1 MTALVMSETQSKQL
15 KISAWFSE
23 YGNRLLR
30 FVRSKIKDIEEA
42 EDITQEVWYQLSRQD
57 EIETIEQ
64 IGSWL
69 FTVANNRVINF
80 YKKKKSIP
88 FSQLEGGVA
97 DPESDE
103 AYDEDELSFNSWPE
117 ENLPSDIVERKEFWD
132 ILQKLLLQLPPEQR
146 EVFIENELN
155 DVSFRE
161 MAEKTGVSI
170 NTLLARKRYA
180 VIRLKKEFEIL
191 FNL

>member
-1 MTALVMSETQSKQL
+1 MSETQSKQL

-88 FSQLEGGVA
+88 FSQLEGDVA

-103 AYDEDELSFNSWPE
+103 AHDEDELSFNNWQE

-132 ILQKLLLQLPPEQR
+132 ILQTLLLKLPPEQR

>member
-1 MTALVMSETQSKQL
+1 MALAMSQQQRKEL
-15 KISAWFSE
+15 KISKWFSE

-30 FVRSKIKDIEEA
+30 FVKSKISDWEEA
-42 EDITQEVWYQLSRQD
+42 EDISQEVWYQLSRQGEVD
-57 EIETIEQ
+57 TIEQ

-88 FSQLEGGVA
+88 FSHFENAAADTAGDEEGIEEEV
-97 DPESDE
+97 
-103 AYDEDELSFNSWPE
+103 SFNNWAE
-117 ENLPSDIVERKEFWD
+117 ENLPSEIMESKEFWEM
-132 ILQKLLLQLPPEQR
+132 LQKMLMQLPPEQR

-161 MAEKTGVSI
+161 MSERTGISV
-170 NTLLARKRYA
+170 NTLLARKSYA
-180 VIRLKKEFEIL
+180 VKRLRKEFQKIG
-191 FNL
+191 NH

>member
-1 MTALVMSETQSKQL
+1 MALTMSQQQRKEL
-15 KISAWFSE
+15 KISKWFSE

-30 FVRSKIKDIEEA
+30 FVKSKISDWEEA
-42 EDITQEVWYQLSRQD
+42 EDISQEVWYQLSRQD
-57 EIETIEQ
+57 EVDTIEQ

-88 FSQLEGGVA
+88 FSHFESAAADAAGDEEGMEEEV
-97 DPESDE
+97 
-103 AYDEDELSFNSWPE
+103 SFNNWAE
-117 ENLPSDIVERKEFWD
+117 ENLPSEIMESKEFWD
-132 ILQKLLLQLPPEQR
+132 TLQKMLMQLPPEQR

-161 MAEKTGVSI
+161 MSERTGISI
-170 NTLLARKRYA
+170 NTLLARKSYA
-180 VIRLKKEFEIL
+180 VKRLRKEFGKII
-191 FNL
+191 NH